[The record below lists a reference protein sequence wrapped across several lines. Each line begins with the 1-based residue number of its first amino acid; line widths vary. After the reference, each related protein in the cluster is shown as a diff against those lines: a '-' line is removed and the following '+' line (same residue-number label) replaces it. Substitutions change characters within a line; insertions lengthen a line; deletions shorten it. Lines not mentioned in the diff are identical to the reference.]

1 MRHLKPNA
9 FKVFRIALLACSIIV
24 LNLTIVATPLL
35 EKLSAAPANSI
46 SGINLPRN
54 QEYDEGAA
62 VDLQTCRAY
71 FSDTY
76 LSRGLFEDSLGRNF
90 NDDVGSIG
98 EVYGSFPSS
107 IVGLDGPVIRF
118 KAAPQNQSKIV
129 NGVYNGSSNSSTC
142 NNTILVPT
150 GLKTYAG
157 LMFSGGGVAV
167 NYPTIKAVV
176 NSSEPDGGPNT
187 YITIEY
193 WDATKEQPCNNGLG
207 TGGSRLDRDCV
218 ASASNFG
225 VEGKPSSL
233 NSGRTPS
240 VTLDLNARWV
250 DASTIERSINSS
262 VKETYRLNRWSSS
275 PTTVC
280 ENSSCSESR
289 NVSWT
294 VYLLDDSDME
304 SRNSQNQNSGR
315 SCTNPIERID
325 NNYHPYFT
333 CSPPAGGQQCT
344 PFIVVTEQ
352 LNISSNNGRP
362 NIDGPSENFS
372 QRVGKM
378 GSANAYLYDFDS
390 ECVYRGHSQGQTLG
404 RAERARAWFYY
415 SAEAEAVVN
424 VFPQGEGNE
433 SPFIGTYGEID
444 SNENGVKLFQGG
456 RSGCNARARVVQ
468 DSGSDLLATTWQF
481 WDEPSCSA
489 LGSNIGTVQVITI
502 GGQAGEDGFEA
513 ISGRTG
519 AIEVPESET
528 LQELSCVENSALDW
542 ILCPVLNLAIAG
554 SEGLDMIINT
564 ILDVDT
570 NQIFGNEK
578 TSEAYHTAW
587 AVFRTFALVLIA
599 AAALIMV
606 IAQAAGLEILD
617 AYTIRKVLPRLIL
630 ASIGI
635 TLSWELME
643 FLITLSNDLGSGIR
657 SIIYAPFSGE
667 SGFNFSVGLAG
678 FLGGLALV
686 GGVTVLGMV
695 AFPVVLSL
703 LLSGLLAGLIAVGLL
718 VFREVLIIFLVI
730 VAPIAIACSILPNTE
745 KAWSLWKGTFFSML
759 AVFFIISALIA
770 MGRVL
775 AVTSAGAG
783 IFLTDII
790 AIIAWFAPYFLIPF
804 AFRLAG
810 GVVSRLT
817 GVLNDRSKGM
827 FDRLRKQR
835 QQSVANRFQALKEG
849 RAGNYNPLARGV
861 GGLIRRATPGSGG
874 FVPTAGGQA
883 RYEAAQQSMFI
894 QAAEQSLKNDDGR
907 AAYDDDAN
915 YIASQSKSKR
925 DFINRYTSQ
934 VKHADGTSAT
944 EAEAMKSLGLL
955 EQGYGVDVGTKQS
968 RLAAA
973 MALSR
978 SPTSFK
984 KFDANGDYVAMTT
997 EEMLQKTADINA
1009 GLINDGLMNQD
1020 DAAAMWKKNSA
1031 RPDIGK
1037 ISHGTWRTLAQ
1048 TAADTKKANPNASGA
1063 GLITPKLVKDA
1074 KKNII
1079 ENIDPSFIGAR
1090 PEAAENWSRLMQE
1103 RIATNQK
1110 AMSTASSNNDAA
1122 GYQQAETDYI
1132 QDLARIKSVHES
1144 FSRANSSNTQYVA
1157 GLFDSPGAMPGS
1169 RTLFDDMESRTTKED
1184 PRFQKLRHEWSVRDA
1199 ATGRNQPTEE
1209 S

>member
-1 MRHLKPNA
+1 MRRLKPNA
-9 FKVFRIALLACSIIV
+9 FKMFRVALLACSIIV
-24 LNLTIVATPLL
+24 LNLTIVATPIL
-35 EKLSAAPANSI
+35 EKVTAAPANSI
-46 SGINLPRN
+46 SGINLLRN
-54 QEYDEGAA
+54 QSYEDGAS

-71 FSDTY
+71 FSDQFM
-76 LSRGLFEDSLGRNF
+76 SRGFIESTLGRPFEDSA
-90 NDDVGSIG
+90 GSI
-98 EVYGSFPSS
+98 EEIYGGFPENL
-107 IVGLDGPVIRF
+107 IGLKAPVIRF
-118 KAAPQNQSKIV
+118 KAAPQNQTKIV

-142 NNTILVPT
+142 NNTVLMPVSLT
-150 GLKTYAG
+150 SYAG
-157 LMFSGGGVAV
+157 IMFTGPQIAI
-167 NYPTIKAVV
+167 NHRTMEATIDD
-176 NSSEPDGGPNT
+176 SEPDGGPNT
-187 YITIEY
+187 YVDLEF
-193 WDATKEQPCNNGLG
+193 WDATRSKPCNNGLG
-207 TGGSRLDRDCV
+207 DGSPSQEDSCRISV
-218 ASASNFG
+218 SNFG
-225 VEGKPSSL
+225 VEGKPSSIV
-233 NSGRTPS
+233 SGRTPS
-240 VTLDLNARWV
+240 TTLDLNARWV
-250 DASTIERSINSS
+250 DASTIERSITSS
-262 VKETYRLNRWSSS
+262 VKETYRLNRWSTS

-304 SRNSQNQNSGR
+304 TRNGQNQNSGK
-315 SCTNPIERID
+315 SCTNPIGRID
-325 NNYHPYFT
+325 NNYHPYFDCT
-333 CSPPAGGQQCT
+333 PPTGGQQCT

-352 LNISSNNGRP
+352 LNISSNNGQP

-372 QRVGKM
+372 QRVSKM
-378 GSANAYLYDFDS
+378 GGARAYFYDFDS
-390 ECVYRGHSQGQTLG
+390 ECIYRGHSQGQTLG
-404 RAERARAWFYY
+404 RSERARAWFYY
-415 SAEAEAVVN
+415 SAEAKAVVN
-424 VFPQGEGNE
+424 VFPQGDGNE
-433 SPFIGTYGEID
+433 APFVGTYTEID

-456 RSGCNARARVVQ
+456 RNGCNARARVVQ

-489 LGSNIGTVQVITI
+489 LGSNIGTVQVTTI
-502 GGQAGEDGFEA
+502 GGEAGEAGFEA
-513 ISGRTG
+513 ISGRSG

-554 SEGLDMIINT
+554 SEGLDIIINT

-570 NQIFGNEK
+570 DQIFGNED
-578 TSEAYHTAW
+578 TSDAYHTAW

-657 SIIYAPFSGE
+657 SIIYAPFAE
-667 SGFNFSVGLAG
+667 FDFSVGLAG

-730 VAPIAIACSILPNTE
+730 IAPIAIACSILPNTE

-759 AVFFIISALIA
+759 VVFFIISALIA

-783 IFLTDII
+783 IFLTDIV

-817 GVLNDRSKGM
+817 GVLSDRSKGV

-835 QQSVANRFQALKEG
+835 QQTVSNRFQALRDDKT
-849 RAGNYNPLARGV
+849 GNYNPLARGV
-861 GGLIRRATPGSGG
+861 GGLLRRATPGSGG

-883 RYEAAQQSMFI
+883 RYRAAQQSMYI
-894 QAAEQSLKNDDGR
+894 QAAEQSLKHDDGR

-915 YIASQSKSKR
+915 YIASQSNSRR
-925 DFINRYTSQ
+925 DFINKYTSQ
-934 VKHADGTSAT
+934 IPGAT
-944 EAEAMKSLGLL
+944 EADAMRSMGLL
-955 EQGYGVDVGTKQS
+955 EQGYGVDIGSKQS
-968 RLAAA
+968 RVAAA

-984 KFDANGDYVAMTT
+984 KYDENGEYVPMTT
-997 EEMLQKTADINA
+997 EEMLHKTADINA

-1020 DAAAMWKKNSA
+1020 DVAAMWKKNSA

-1037 ISHGTWRTLAQ
+1037 ISHGTWRTMAQ
-1048 TAADTKKANPNASGA
+1048 EAADAKKANPDAKGA
-1063 GLITPKLVKDA
+1063 ALVKPERIEKA
-1074 KKNII
+1074 KGDII
-1079 ENIDPSFIGAR
+1079 DNIDPSFIGAR
-1090 PEAAENWSRLMQE
+1090 PEAVENWSRLMQE
-1103 RIATNQK
+1103 RIAKNQT
-1110 AMSTASSNNDAA
+1110 AMANAGATNDAA

-1157 GLFDSPGAMPGS
+1157 GLFDSPSALPGNQ
-1169 RTLFDDMESRTTKED
+1169 TLFQDMESSSTKAD

-1199 ATGRNQPTEE
+1199 ATGRNQNPEE